1 MNFLLPSQ
9 TLLDL
14 CEDEEIVN
22 AAKTWARGIDTGLLR
37 VSVISIAQAHA
48 SVMQVEDATER
59 SRLEADLS
67 TLLAQIEGDTAPP
80 LDFDSNH
87 AAVWQALMY
96 DESLKG
102 LGQTDRQVYATAMY
116 EGLTVVEANG
126 NYTQALQDLGV
137 SLHLI

>member
-14 CEDEEIVN
+14 CEDNAN
-22 AAKTWARGIDTGLLR
+22 AARAWAGGVDTGLLR

-48 SVMQVEDATER
+48 SVMQVEDATLR
-59 SRLEADLS
+59 ARLEADLS
-67 TLLAQIEGDTAPP
+67 VLLAQIEGDTGPS
-80 LDFDSNH
+80 LGFESNH
-87 AAVWQALMY
+87 ATVWQALMF

-137 SLHLI
+137 SLELI